1 MIDFGSVALNEPWV
15 GACAGADCGLEDVAS
30 PAEAPDDA
38 LLCTEP
44 RSPDVYAK
52 ASCAP
57 DAQREAR
64 IQPARGLTRNRKLS
78 CRMLR
83 HPSFRLTVLCR
94 VGAILWMTHGWTM
107 MGYLRS

>member
-1 MIDFGSVALNEPWV
+1 MIDFGSVALNEPCV
-15 GACAGADCGLEDVAS
+15 GACAGADCGFEDVA
-30 PAEAPDDA
+30 PPVDDADDA

-44 RSPDVYAK
+44 RSPDVCAK
-52 ASCAP
+52 ASCDP

-64 IQPARGLTRNRKLS
+64 SHPARGLTRNRKLS

-94 VGAILWMTHGWTM
+94 VGCNPMDDAWLDHDG
-107 MGYLRS
+107 